1 MKIKEL
7 RQIIREE
14 IKSVLSE
21 NQPSPATKPR
31 ETPGREVADPETK
44 PGKEEPRRRVGD
56 PGKMPEK
63 IPVKAKTK
71 ATIKEADIISKITQR
86 FKTLKKKNPLSEIEV
101 KDPTL
106 LEKVRKAIE
115 DYVKAEDIT
124 KRGWDVTGNQDPEKV
139 KAGEIK
145 SKAMKIIKDSGIPE
159 KQIQQEFSEIR
170 KKLKKLKKK

>member
-86 FKTLKKKNPLSEIEV
+86 FKTLKKK
-101 KDPTL
+101 TH
-106 LEKVRKAIE
+106 
-115 DYVKAEDIT
+115 
-124 KRGWDVTGNQDPEKV
+124 
-139 KAGEIK
+139 
-145 SKAMKIIKDSGIPE
+145 
-159 KQIQQEFSEIR
+159 
-170 KKLKKLKKK
+170 